1 MTPYEAYR
9 EYLALKSH
17 FSNKSYDYFKYNG
30 KIKNATVD
38 SYEKRRDK
46 LFFMKLAKHK
56 DPVNFLVANFVEN
69 DRSWIGNIA
78 YNEEAEKRYFNW
90 LKKNQSLTYI
100 FTNELSNLD
109 ENFDSN
115 FLIEEN
121 NHPKV
126 LKLYLS
132 GEISIETLVI
142 LTDLVRCISYWNKN
156 MSDDPIWNDVFLK
169 IKKYKPFI
177 KYDKEKM
184 KKIIID
190 KF

>member
-30 KIKNATVD
+30 KVKNATID

-46 LFFMKLAKHK
+46 LFFMKLAKHR
-56 DPVNFLVANFVEN
+56 DPINFLVANFVEN
-69 DRSWIGNIA
+69 DKMWIGNIA
-78 YNEEAEKRYFNW
+78 YNEEAEKKYFNW
-90 LKKNQSLTYI
+90 LKKNQSLTYV
-100 FTNELSNLD
+100 FTNDISNLD

-115 FLIEEN
+115 FLVEQN
-121 NHPKV
+121 NHPKI

-156 MSDDPIWNDVFLK
+156 MSDDPIWNDVLLK
-169 IKKYKPFI
+169 IQKYKPFI

-184 KKIIID
+184 KKIVVD

>member
-17 FSNKSYDYFKYNG
+17 FSNKTYDYFKYNG
-30 KIKNATVD
+30 KLKSATID

-56 DPVNFLVANFVEN
+56 DPINFLVANFVEN
-69 DRSWIGNIA
+69 DRTWIGNIA
-78 YNEEAEKRYFNW
+78 YNEEAEKRYYNW

-100 FTNELSNLD
+100 FTSDLSKLD
-109 ENFDSN
+109 DNFDSN
-115 FLIEEN
+115 FLVEDN
-121 NHPKV
+121 SHPNV

-132 GEISIETLVI
+132 NEISIETLVI
-142 LTDLVRCISYWNKN
+142 LTDLVRCISYWNKS
-156 MSDDPIWNDVFLK
+156 MSDDPIWNDVLLK